1 MNKYLKLAAGV
12 TTVLLVMAG
21 SAIAYLYL
29 TLCTGHPHG
38 MC

>member
-1 MNKYLKLAAGV
+1 MNKPLKIVAGV
-12 TTVLLVMAG
+12 ATVLLVMAG